1 MHARKEKVTS
11 GFKKKQQAIVVPTY
25 TIVNTCTV
33 VMVVKDVHNIHR
45 SVWNR
50 NQIWQYLQR
59 HPICLTDSDHALY
72 YLWNCT

>member
-45 SVWNR
+45 SV
-50 NQIWQYLQR
+50 
-59 HPICLTDSDHALY
+59 
-72 YLWNCT
+72 